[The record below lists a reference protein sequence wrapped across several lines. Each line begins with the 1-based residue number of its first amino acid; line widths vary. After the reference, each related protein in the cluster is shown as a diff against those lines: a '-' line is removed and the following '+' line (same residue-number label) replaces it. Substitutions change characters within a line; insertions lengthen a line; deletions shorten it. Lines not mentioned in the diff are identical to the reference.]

1 MDFYKQLENNILLM
15 PTEEK
20 IEVLKEM
27 GINVSQKAI
36 DNSKIKREEYLK
48 KVAIQSTSQK
58 KPKMQNISTLVK
70 VNNKSLVKVE
80 PLHQN
85 LCIVHS
91 AEIKYRSQN
100 ERMRVKNKSSMKSKK
115 KVVVGT

>member
-70 VNNKSLVKVE
+70 VNNKSLIKVE
-80 PLHQN
+80 PLRQN
-85 LCIVHS
+85 LCMVHS